1 MRRLRNS
8 FLVISLFGSLCVG
21 SGFAQSAEE
30 LESPAVN
37 RVAEKLL
44 CPCGCKMN
52 MACRMEP
59 YPCQTCW
66 ANKKKILKLQA
77 AGLSDQA
84 ILDQFA
90 QEQGKEIV
98 SNPPGVLGSLSMYS
112 AAFIGLTLVVWLIRR
127 YSRKE
132 ALAAGAGTPTND
144 PELARYHDQ
153 IEKEVEKLD

>member
-1 MRRLRNS
+1 MPRFRNS
-8 FLVISLFGSLCVG
+8 LLVLGFLATAC
-21 SGFAQSAEE
+21 FAQSAEE

-59 YPCQTCW
+59 YPCRTCW
-66 ANKKKILKLQA
+66 DNKKKILKLQA

-84 ILDQFA
+84 ILAQFA
-90 QEQGKEIV
+90 QEQGKDV
-98 SNPPGVLGSLSMYS
+98 VAVPPGTLGSLSMYT
-112 AAFIGLTLVVWLIRR
+112 AAFAGLILVVWVIRR
-127 YSRKE
+127 YSRKG
-132 ALAAGAGTPTND
+132 AIAGAAPLDD
-144 PELARYHDQ
+144 PELSRYHDQ